1 MWSPSIQRIIITTVI
16 LLFLIK
22 FFFWKN
28 EQSKLDSEE
37 NQDSEKENYWD
48 SIQKLNS
55 FSINE
60 GDEKRYELYSNLPAN
75 PNLAKI
81 PKKLAAIDAS
91 KTAICE
97 TDTFIGQQVLC
108 SFEEKRDEE
117 TSCDSDSL
125 QHYSDFDDFERENEL
140 DSNFTNWTI
149 LFARRDPIERFID
162 HFMDYCVRESRACF
176 QCRLDLRCFLNNIY
190 TEIEKIR
197 AGNVTVN
204 EDELKYVP
212 QHWFCQM
219 ETKNQRFEFID
230 YTLFANPTN
239 PEYAEAKRPNA
250 DEIFAE
256 NVSFYEKIQKFYT
269 VFLHSRPDVLDL
281 FVKTY
286 YWDYLMLKMPL
297 PELKVAKVRDYKKGW
312 K

>member
-16 LLFLIK
+16 LLFLIN
-22 FFFWKN
+22 FFFLKRSLKPSSARGTRDLEDVEIFN
-28 EQSKLDSEE
+28 FIEE
-37 NQDSEKENYWD
+37 
-48 SIQKLNS
+48 
-55 FSINE
+55 INNLWFDE
-60 GDEKRYELYSNLPAN
+60 GEEKRYELYRNIPAGSTVSS
-75 PNLAKI
+75 
-81 PKKLAAIDAS
+81 KLAAIDAS

-149 LFARRDPIERFID
+149 LFARRDPVERFID
-162 HFMDYCVRESRACF
+162 HYMDHCVREDRPCF
-176 QCRLDLRCFLNNIY
+176 QCRLDFRCYLNNVYSVLDNLRI
-190 TEIEKIR
+190 TK
-197 AGNVTVN
+197 AKPT
-204 EDELKYVP
+204 DEQLKYAP
-212 QHWFCQM
+212 QHWFCQL
-219 ETKNQRFEFID
+219 ETKKERFQFID
-230 YTLFANPTN
+230 YSLFVDSRDS
-239 PEYAEAKRPNA
+239 EVSKKAKIPDA
-250 DEIFAE
+250 DELFAE
-256 NVSFYEKIQKFYT
+256 NESSYEKIRKFYT

-297 PELKVAKVRDYKKGW
+297 PELKVAEVRDYKEGW
-312 K
+312 H